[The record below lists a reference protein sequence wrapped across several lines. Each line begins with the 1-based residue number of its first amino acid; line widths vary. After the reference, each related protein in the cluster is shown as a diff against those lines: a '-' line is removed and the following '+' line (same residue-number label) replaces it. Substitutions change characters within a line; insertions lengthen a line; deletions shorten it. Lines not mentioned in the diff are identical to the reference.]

1 MMAIEKHQK
10 KSIFYKLG
18 LVLLSLAVLGWV
30 IAVIIPFVPF
40 SPVIKAAAIS
50 GTVIVAE
57 ILFWIGALFVGKEVA
72 AKFKRYL
79 NPKNWR
85 KKGKRQE
92 HEE

>member
-1 MMAIEKHQK
+1 MMAIEKNQK

-30 IAVIIPFVPF
+30 IAVIVPFVPV
-40 SPVIKAAAIS
+40 SPAVKAAAIS
-50 GTVIVAE
+50 GIVIVAE

-72 AKFKRYL
+72 AKFKSYL

-85 KKGKRQE
+85 KKAKGQE
-92 HEE
+92 RGE